1 MFLRLL
7 TTEHRARAGPW
18 DLIALVAAFALA
30 LVGVAWV
37 SCAGELV
44 GVAFTL
50 LGVAW
55 DRQARWPALVALVGV
70 ALVGVA
76 FTLLG
81 VEVALVGVDRS
92 ALALG
97 ELLGPRSV
105 RWSWPPRSEREPGAE
120 KEGSKRK
127 EGRKQDRG
135 NLQRT
140 RSPGSGLYSLTL

>member
-1 MFLRLL
+1 V
-7 TTEHRARAGPW
+7 AG
-18 DLIALVAAFALA
+18 I
-30 LVGVAWV
+30 G
-37 SCAGELV
+37 G
-44 GVAFTL
+44 
-50 LGVAW
+50 
-55 DRQARWPALVALVGV
+55 PALALVGV

-81 VEVALVGVDRS
+81 VALALLGVDRS

-97 ELLGPRSV
+97 ELLGPGRW
-105 RWSWPPRSEREPGAE
+105 RWSWPPRSEREPGAVS
-120 KEGSKRK
+120 GRIKRK

>member
-70 ALVGVA
+70 ALVAG
-76 FTLLG
+76 
-81 VEVALVGVDRS
+81 RC
-92 ALALG
+92 
-97 ELLGPRSV
+97 GPGRRGLHPARRGGGTGRRGSLC
-105 RWSWPPRSEREPGAE
+105 SGPG
-120 KEGSKRK
+120 
-127 EGRKQDRG
+127 
-135 NLQRT
+135 
-140 RSPGSGLYSLTL
+140 